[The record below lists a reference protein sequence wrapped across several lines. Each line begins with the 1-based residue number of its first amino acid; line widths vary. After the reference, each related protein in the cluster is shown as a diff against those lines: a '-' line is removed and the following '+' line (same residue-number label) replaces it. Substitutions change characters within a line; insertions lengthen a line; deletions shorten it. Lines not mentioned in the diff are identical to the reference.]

1 MNLILILLILT
12 CDLSDE
18 QTPVENFSLTNVV
31 TGEAVTL
38 ESYAATN
45 GVAIIFTSNN
55 CPFDLYYTNRIKTL
69 INDYQDKIGFLLVNA
84 HTDPDETAEKMRTA
98 YSGWGIPVPYL
109 SDKDQVLMNS
119 LGAKRSP
126 EVYLLNKVN
135 GKFIVSY
142 SGSVDDNAQSPEAVT
157 TAYLKIAIDNLLA
170 GKATEQFSTRA
181 VGCSIKRK
189 AGN

>member
-1 MNLILILLILT
+1 MNLILILLLMT
-12 CDLSDE
+12 GLSYA

-31 TGEAVTL
+31 TGTPVTL
-38 ESYAATN
+38 ESFNTKT

-55 CPFDLYYTNRIKTL
+55 CPFDQYYTARIKTL
-69 INDYQDKIGFLLVNA
+69 VNDYQDKIGFLLVNA
-84 HTDPDETAEKMRTA
+84 HTDPDETVEKMKA
-98 YSGWGIPVPYL
+98 AFSGWGIPVAYL

-135 GKFIVSY
+135 GKYIVSY
-142 SGSVDDNAQSPEAVT
+142 SGSVDDNAQLPEAVT

-170 GKATEQFSTRA
+170 GKPTAESSTRA